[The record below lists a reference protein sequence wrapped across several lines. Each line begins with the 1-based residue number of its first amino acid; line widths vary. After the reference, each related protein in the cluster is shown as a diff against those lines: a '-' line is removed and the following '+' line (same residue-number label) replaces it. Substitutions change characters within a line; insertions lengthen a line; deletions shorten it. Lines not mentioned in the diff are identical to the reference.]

1 MFNLF
6 LKKKRNVKNESC
18 ETQSSGHR
26 FKHGQMMVQL
36 REEGGFP
43 GSFCDNLTENWKTNA
58 EIQQVFVCACPYY

>member
-6 LKKKRNVKNESC
+6 LKKGNVKNESC

-43 GSFCDNLTENWKTNA
+43 GSFCDNLTENWKTL
-58 EIQQVFVCACPYY
+58 